1 MDQKGMET
9 ITGKTAIYPGCSL
22 EGTAAGFEISLRKAL
37 GALDITLPHLRDW
50 NCCGATSAHA
60 LDHRLYLAL
69 CLRNLALAEDQ
80 GFSEILAPCAACY
93 HRLASAGF
101 EFGKDNELLERLNVE
116 TGLEYGGSVTV
127 RNILDYLANVVGT
140 GRIAQAVKT
149 DGRVSVLSGLKVA
162 CYYGCLNTR
171 IPRMKGFDVM
181 ENPTC
186 MDRIVRTLG
195 AEALDWSYKTD
206 CCGASLF
213 ISSESTASRLVSKI
227 LKDAVARGADCIAVA
242 CPMCHNNLDT
252 IQNDIRRAY
261 DIPRPMPVLFIT
273 QLMGLSFGMTASE
286 LKLNHA
292 FVPFTQAESMST

>member
-1 MDQKGMET
+1 MET
-9 ITGKTAIYPGCSL
+9 ITEKTAIYPGCSL
-22 EGTAAGFEISLRKAL
+22 EGAAAGYEISLQKAL
-37 GALDITLPHLRDW
+37 GALGITLPHLRDW

-60 LDHRLYLAL
+60 LNHRLYLAL
-69 CLRNLALAEDQ
+69 GLRNLALAEDQ
-80 GFSEILAPCAACY
+80 GFREILAPCAACY
-93 HRLASAGF
+93 HRLASASF
-101 EFGKDNELLERLNVE
+101 DFRTDDELLQRLNEE
-116 TGLEYGGSVTV
+116 TGLNYSGSVTV
-127 RNILDYLANVVGT
+127 RNVLDYLSNMIGT
-140 GRIAQAVKT
+140 DRIASAVV
-149 DGRVSVLSGLKVA
+149 RLLSGLKVA

-181 ENPTC
+181 ENPTS

-227 LKDAVARGADCIAVA
+227 LKDAVARSADCIAVA

-261 DIPRPMPVLFIT
+261 DIPRPMPVLYIS
-273 QLMGLSFGMTASE
+273 QLMGLSFGLNASE
-286 LKLNHA
+286 LKLDHA
-292 FVPFTQAESMST
+292 FVPFTQPEYIST

>member
-1 MDQKGMET
+1 MET

-22 EGTAAGFEISLRKAL
+22 EGTAIGFKISLEKSL

-69 CLRNLALAEDQ
+69 NLRNLALAEDQ
-80 GFSEILAPCAACY
+80 GFDEILAPCAACY
-93 HRLASAGF
+93 HRLASAAF
-101 EFGKDNELLERLNVE
+101 EFGKDARLLERLNRE
-116 TGLEYGGSVTV
+116 TGLAYGGSVTV
-127 RNILDYLANVVGT
+127 RNNLDYLANVIGT
-140 GRIAQAVKT
+140 GRIAQAVV
-149 DGRVSVLSGLKVA
+149 RPLSGLKVA

-171 IPRMKGFDVM
+171 IPRMKGFDVT
-181 ENPTC
+181 ENPIS

-213 ISSESTASRLVSKI
+213 ISSESTAKRLVSKI

-261 DIPRPMPVLFIT
+261 DIPKPMPVLFIT

-286 LKLNHA
+286 LKLSHA
-292 FVPFTQAESMST
+292 FVPFTQPEHMST

>member
-1 MDQKGMET
+1 MET
-9 ITGKTAIYPGCSL
+9 IAEKTAIYPGCSL
-22 EGTAAGFEISLRKAL
+22 EGTAAGFEISLEKAL
-37 GALDITLPHLRDW
+37 GALEITLPHVRDW

-69 CLRNLALAEDQ
+69 NLRNLALAEDQ

-93 HRLASAGF
+93 HRLASAAF
-101 EFGKDNELLERLNVE
+101 ELGKDNELLERLNGE
-116 TGLEYGGSVTV
+116 TGLKYDGSVTV

-140 GRIAQAVKT
+140 GRIAQAVV
-149 DGRVSVLSGLKVA
+149 RPLSGLKVV

-171 IPRMKGFDVM
+171 IPRMKGFDVT
-181 ENPTC
+181 ENPTS
-186 MDRIVRTLG
+186 MDRIVRALG

-292 FVPFTQAESMST
+292 FVPFTQAEYMST